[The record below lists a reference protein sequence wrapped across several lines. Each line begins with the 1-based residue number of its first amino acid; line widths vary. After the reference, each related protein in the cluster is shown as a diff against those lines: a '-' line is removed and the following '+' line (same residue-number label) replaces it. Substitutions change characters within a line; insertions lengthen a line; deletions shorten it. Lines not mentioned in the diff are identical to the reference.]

1 MEPSPAYPHEAL
13 VRASPF
19 ALRRVQPW
27 LRSFLQLALAGAL
40 LAALLLRVDRGAVR
54 EQLAQADLVWLP
66 LAFAANIVSDWF
78 RAIRWQHLL
87 LPLRRFGV
95 PFLFATA
102 VLGVAGNLV
111 LPLRAGEAV
120 RVQVLRRRS
129 GLGVSPIAATLV
141 AEKLLD
147 VVAYCSFIVL
157 GLVLFKEASFLWP
170 LGVAYGALVV
180 AGLGGGRYLAKRFEA
195 RAEPQADPPG
205 QDRGIRAR
213 LARELHAFAGGLQ
226 AFRRP
231 SALFHV
237 TWTSHAAWLCEAL
250 MYYAFGRALGLDLS
264 PAVYLLV
271 VIAASLAV
279 SVPVTQAGLGVFELA
294 IAGLLIAFGVDEA
307 LAAAYAVFAHLF
319 FALPYIVS
327 GPLAALVLRLSFSDI
342 FFLRASREAS
352 GEAPAAEP
360 AAGS

>member
-1 MEPSPAYPHEAL
+1 MESSPLYTDGAL

-19 ALRRVQPW
+19 ALRRLQPW
-27 LRSFLQLALAGAL
+27 LRTLLQFAFAGGL
-40 LAALLLRVDRGAVR
+40 LAALLLRVDRAAVR
-54 EQLAQADLVWLP
+54 EHLGEADLVWLP
-66 LAFAANIVSDWF
+66 LAFAANIISDWF

-129 GLGVSPIAATLV
+129 GLGVSPIVATLV

-147 VVAYCSFIVL
+147 VVAYSTFIVV
-157 GLVLFKEASFLWP
+157 GLLLFKEATFLWP

-180 AGLGGGRYLAKRFEA
+180 AGLAAFRHLAKRVE
-195 RAEPQADPPG
+195 RQAEPQARPPDR
-205 QDRGIRAR
+205 DRGVRAW

-226 AFRRP
+226 SFRRP
-231 SALFHV
+231 SALFHI
-237 TWTSHAAWLCEAL
+237 TWSSHAAWLCEAT
-250 MYYAFGRALGLDLS
+250 MYYAFGRALGIDLS
-264 PAVYLLV
+264 PAAYLLV
-271 VIAASLAV
+271 VVAASLAV

-307 LAAAYAVFAHLF
+307 TAAAYAVFAHIF

-327 GPLAALVLRLSFSDI
+327 GPLAALVLRLSVSDVL
-342 FFLRASREAS
+342 FLRSS
-352 GEAPAAEP
+352 KDGHGET
-360 AAGS
+360 AAGQPVAGS

>member
-1 MEPSPAYPHEAL
+1 MESPPLYTEGAL

-19 ALRRVQPW
+19 TLRRLQPW
-27 LRSFLQLALAGAL
+27 LRTILQFALAGGL
-40 LAALLLRVDRGAVR
+40 LAALLLRVDRAAVR
-54 EQLAQADLVWLP
+54 EHLGQADLVWLP
-66 LAFAANIVSDWF
+66 LAFAANIISDWF

-129 GLGVSPIAATLV
+129 GLGVSPIVATLI

-147 VVAYCSFIVL
+147 IVAYSTFIVV
-157 GLVLFKEASFLWP
+157 GLLLFKEATFLWP
-170 LGVAYGALVV
+170 LGVAYGALVI
-180 AGLGGGRYLAKRFEA
+180 AGLAGFRHLAKRVDGQP
-195 RAEPQADPPG
+195 EPQADPDG
-205 QDRGIRAR
+205 GRIRSW

-226 AFRRP
+226 SFRRP

-237 TWTSHAAWLCEAL
+237 TWSSHAAWLCEAT
-250 MYYAFGRALGLDLS
+250 MYYAFGRALGIDLS
-264 PAVYLLV
+264 PAAYLLV
-271 VIAASLAV
+271 VVAASLAV

-307 LAAAYAVFAHLF
+307 TAAAYAVFAHLF

-327 GPLAALVLRLSFSDI
+327 GPLAALVLRLSVSDVL
-342 FFLRASREAS
+342 FLRSS
-352 GEAPAAEP
+352 KDGHGETAVGEP